1 MMQLGPVDRST
12 PRDRF
17 YLGAGHYHV
26 RHGRMASLS
35 PYQDLLIPT
44 KNVACKIGLE
54 MEFER
59 PRRPLELRRRDRR
72 REWSADAS
80 DIEVQFW
87 GVRGSIA
94 CPDPELARYGG
105 NTSCVEVRCGDSL
118 LILDA
123 GTGLRGLG
131 RSLVAGGEAV
141 RADILLSHCH
151 IDHIIG
157 LPFFAPCHI
166 PTTSLRLWAGHLS
179 PLATALR
186 QMMSEPLFPIG
197 FESFKA
203 AVELHDFCAGEVLTP
218 APGVT
223 VRTASLNHPGGATG
237 IASSMEQ
244 VRSPISP
251 TPSTVR
257 ASSIARSGVFARGSA
272 SI

>member
-1 MMQLGPVDRST
+1 MG
-12 PRDRF
+12 
-17 YLGAGHYHV
+17 
-26 RHGRMASLS
+26 
-35 PYQDLLIPT
+35 
-44 KNVACKIGLE
+44 
-54 MEFER
+54 FEY
-59 PRRPLELRRRDRR
+59 PERPLEPWRGG
-72 REWSADAS
+72 WSADVS
-80 DIEVQFW
+80 DMQVRFW

-94 CPDPELARYGG
+94 CPDPELDRYGG

-118 LILDA
+118 LVLDA

-141 RADILLSHCH
+141 RANILLSHCH

-179 PLATALR
+179 PRATLATALR

-197 FESFKA
+197 LESFKA

-223 VRTASLNHPGGATG
+223 VRTVYRLRLAST
-237 IASSMEQ
+237 
-244 VRSPISP
+244 
-251 TPSTVR
+251 
-257 ASSIARSGVFARGSA
+257 
-272 SI
+272 